1 MVIPHIFAG
10 TLREHYIMLFSAAG
24 AIGVTAG
31 LVGSWVG
38 AYLGGRRAVKAAQLT
53 RPEAQPIM
61 QLGEV
66 MQALD
71 AIALEVERISE
82 AQRFTMKV
90 LSERQPVVLP
100 RAESR
105 SITPH

>member
-38 AYLGGRRAVKAAQLT
+38 AYLGARRAVKSAQLN
-53 RPEAQPIM
+53 RPEAQPTM

>member
-1 MVIPHIFAG
+1 MVVPHLFAG

-38 AYLGGRRAVKAAQLT
+38 AYLGARRAAKAAQVD
-53 RPEAQPIM
+53 RPEAQPVM
-61 QLGEV
+61 QLGAV

-100 RAESR
+100 RAEVR